1 MPTVSLSWRNKMNSN
16 LPLRKINHI
25 EILILREVQIKCIG
39 SSSSKKVFAVG
50 GIGDDERGLV

>member
-1 MPTVSLSWRNKMNSN
+1 MNNN

-25 EILILREVQIKCIG
+25 EMLILREVQIKCIG